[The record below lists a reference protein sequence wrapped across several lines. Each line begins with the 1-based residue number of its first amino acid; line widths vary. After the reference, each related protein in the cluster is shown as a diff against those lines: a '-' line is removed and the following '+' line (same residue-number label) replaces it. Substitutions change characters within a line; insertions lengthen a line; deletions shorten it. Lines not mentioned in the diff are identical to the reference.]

1 MKVNCLRGNVA
12 DRPIDS
18 HVMQDDYAANN
29 TMQGITAMQP
39 QIEQVPVRR
48 RPNYDKG

>member
-1 MKVNCLRGNVA
+1 MNINRLRGNVA

-18 HVMQDDYAANN
+18 HVIQDDATSNA
-29 TMQGITAMQP
+29 MQRITTMQP